1 MFLPVTGCG
10 KGNTVLN
17 KTILMGRLTA
27 DPELKHTQSGTAV
40 TSFTVA
46 VERNYSRQGE
56 EKQTDFID
64 CEAWRNTAEFI
75 CKYFRKGQMMALSG
89 SIQTG
94 SYTDRDGN
102 KRKTVRVRAD
112 EVSFCGGKNESRP
125 AEPKPAA
132 APMPDPYYSS
142 GSDSDFM
149 DISDSDLPF

>member
-40 TSFTVA
+40 TSFCIA
-46 VERNYSRQGE
+46 VDRNRPKQGE

-64 CEAWRNTAEFI
+64 CEAWRQTAEFI

-112 EVSFCGGKNESRP
+112 EVSFCGGKNENRP

-142 GSDSDFM
+142 GSDSDFYELSDD
-149 DISDSDLPF
+149 DIPF

>member
-1 MFLPVTGCG
+1 M
-10 KGNTVLN
+10 LN
-17 KTILMGRLTA
+17 KTILMGRLTH

-40 TSFTVA
+40 TSFTLA

-75 CKYFRKGQMMALSG
+75 CKYFIKGQMIALSG
-89 SIQTG
+89 SITTG
-94 SYTDRDGN
+94 TYTDRDGN

-112 EVSFCGGKNESRP
+112 EVSFCGGKGESNP
-125 AEPKPAA
+125 AESKPAA

-142 GSDSDFM
+142 GNNSDFQELPV
-149 DISDSDLPF
+149 DDDLPF

>member
-1 MFLPVTGCG
+1 M
-10 KGNTVLN
+10 LN

-27 DPELKHTQSGTAV
+27 DPELKHTKNNGTAY
-40 TSFTVA
+40 TSFCIA
-46 VERNYSRQGE
+46 VDRNYSKQSE
-56 EKQTDFID
+56 ERQTDFID
-64 CEAWRNTAEFI
+64 CEAWRQTAEFI
-75 CKYFRKGQMMALSG
+75 CKYFRKGQMMALAG

-112 EVSFCGGKNESRP
+112 EVSFCGNKNESRP

-149 DISDSDLPF
+149 DISDSDIPF